1 MKIIFDTNIWIS
13 FLLGKRLV
21 VLSEIFSKKDIEIY
35 ISKELIEEIT
45 LVACRS
51 KFSNKITRAS
61 LNNLLELLNVRCN
74 NVSTD
79 IGGEF
84 LIRDE
89 KDIFVLKM
97 AKNIP
102 ADLIV
107 TGDKDLL
114 ILSYLDETKI
124 ITFAEFKEKYLSK

>member
-13 FLLGKRLV
+13 FLLGKRLA